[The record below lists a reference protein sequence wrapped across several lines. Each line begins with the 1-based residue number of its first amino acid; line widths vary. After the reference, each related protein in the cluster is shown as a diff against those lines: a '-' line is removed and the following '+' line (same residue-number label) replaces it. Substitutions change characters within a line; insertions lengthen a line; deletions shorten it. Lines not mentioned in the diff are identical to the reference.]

1 MSRVSIICFRFLT
14 VLSLTVALISIGFAH
29 RSVQAEPS
37 PELADFLAMGG
48 SLSDLCGL
56 PSGEGPSPLT
66 DCEACRIVDN
76 LMSTPGCNSTGIS
89 ELQKTRTFAFV
100 AKRLAQSRGLDPA
113 RLTRAPP
120 LA

>member
-1 MSRVSIICFRFLT
+1 
-14 VLSLTVALISIGFAH
+14 VLSLTVALISVGFAH
-29 RSVQAEPS
+29 RSAQAEPS

-48 SLSDLCGL
+48 SLADRCGL
-56 PSGEGPSPLT
+56 PTGEGPSPLFE
-66 DCEACRIVDN
+66 CEACRIADN
-76 LMSTPGCNSTGIS
+76 LTPLPGCEWPASV